1 MNIDSLK
8 DYLGKLGDEFVTI
21 IDVNESCVE
30 SQKFVIRTNIYD
42 SSSAKKFIDLF
53 STLTNAS
60 YIFQSEL
67 KNPTK

>member
-1 MNIDSLK
+1 MNLF
-8 DYLGKLGDEFVTI
+8 LLTV

-42 SSSAKKFIDLF
+42 SNSAKKFIDLF

>member
-1 MNIDSLK
+1 MNINSLK
-8 DYLGKLGDEFVTI
+8 DYLSKLGDEFVCV

-42 SSSAKKFIDLF
+42 SSSAKNFLDLF
-53 STLTNAS
+53 SSLTNTSS

-67 KNPTK
+67 